1 MDYIVTPLVG
11 KPPKKIWVTV
21 PGSKSITARAFLLA
35 ALAKGES
42 TLNGASLCDD
52 CLTFLE
58 CLKALGISVCTNGTT
73 VKIWGCGGVL
83 PVSNATINVG
93 SAGTAAR
100 FLTAMLAF
108 QRGSFTMN
116 CSEQMKHRPI
126 KPLIDTLKQLGATF
140 EFLEEENSF
149 PFVLHGTNQPSKKI
163 SVEIAASSQFLS
175 GLLMAAV
182 CARYPVQ
189 IVAQGA
195 HGMDYVNMT
204 LDMMWSFGVTV
215 QEEEASFTVS
225 GQYLAKTY
233 DIEPDVSAA
242 CYFYA
247 INKIAGT
254 ELAVKG
260 ILPHTMQGDYQFIK
274 LMKDFEGGTVDMA
287 HFSDQALTL
296 AAIAP
301 YLKKP
306 THICNI
312 AHVRGQECDRIS
324 AMCANL
330 QAMGVKV
337 EEHADGVT
345 IYPATPHGATLPTF
359 GDHRVAMAFA
369 VCGTVTQGIAIQ
381 NAEVCAK
388 TFPTFFEVLTEITNQ
403 LTNQPNS

>member
-1 MDYIVTPLVG
+1 
-11 KPPKKIWVTV
+11 
-21 PGSKSITARAFLLA
+21 
-35 ALAKGES
+35 
-42 TLNGASLCDD
+42 
-52 CLTFLE
+52 
-58 CLKALGISVCTNGTT
+58 
-73 VKIWGCGGVL
+73 
-83 PVSNATINVG
+83 
-93 SAGTAAR
+93 
-100 FLTAMLAF
+100 MLAF